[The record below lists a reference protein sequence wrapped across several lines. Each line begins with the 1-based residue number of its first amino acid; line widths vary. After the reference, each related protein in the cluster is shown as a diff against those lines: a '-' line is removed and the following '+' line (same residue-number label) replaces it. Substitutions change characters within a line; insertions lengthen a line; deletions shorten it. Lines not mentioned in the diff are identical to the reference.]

1 MKRTPIIRTIQ
12 RCHQCK
18 KILFRKKDGT
28 LACPNQC
35 QQSGRRNAF
44 NTLIDPMKDR
54 RVRPRFD
61 PWEHVRY

>member
-1 MKRTPIIRTIQ
+1 MKRPPIIRTIQ

-35 QQSGRRNAF
+35 RQSGRRSAF
-44 NTLIDPMKDR
+44 NTLINPMKDR
-54 RVRPRFD
+54 RVRVRFD

>member
-35 QQSGRRNAF
+35 RQSGRRSAF